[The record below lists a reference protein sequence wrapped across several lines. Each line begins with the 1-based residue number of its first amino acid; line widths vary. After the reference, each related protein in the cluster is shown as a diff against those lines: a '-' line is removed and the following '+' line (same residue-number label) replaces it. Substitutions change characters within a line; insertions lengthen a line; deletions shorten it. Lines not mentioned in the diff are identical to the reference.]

1 MKQLQ
6 KFLMLGVLST
16 LIDYGIYSALI
27 FLDVDYVVAII
38 AGYSTGLLANYQIGR
53 RYIFV
58 AGIKVSSTHKEFVFV
73 VAIAAVGALLNVL
86 IVKLLSFSVW
96 HIDPMLSRAAAIGFV
111 FFWNY
116 FARKFFVY
124 H

>member
-1 MKQLQ
+1 MRQLQ

-16 LIDYGIYSALI
+16 LIDYTVYSALI
-27 FLDVDYVVAII
+27 LLNVDYVIAIV
-38 AGYSTGLLANYQIGR
+38 AGYSMGLLANYQIGR
-53 RYIFV
+53 RYIFI
-58 AGIKVSSTHKEFVFV
+58 AGIKVNSTHKEFVYV
-73 VAIAAVGALLNVL
+73 VVIAAVGALLNVV

-96 HIDPMLSRAAAIGFV
+96 HIDPMLSRAVAIGFV

-116 FARKFFVY
+116 FARKRFVY